1 MTVERI
7 QQYLYYIRRSDKE
20 AATARLIEYYNLKR
34 GLIFCNT
41 KSMVDELAE
50 NLKNRGIAAEG
61 LHGDL
66 SQAQR
71 DTVMNRF
78 RNGNLQMLIA
88 TDVAARG
95 IDVNDV
101 DGVINYDVPQDIEYY
116 VHRIGRTARANN
128 DGVALL
134 SSMKRNRRI
143 SRA

>member
-1 MTVERI
+1 MVKVVKKELTVDRI
-7 QQYLYYIRRSDKE
+7 RQYLYYIRRSDKE
-20 AATARLIEYYNLKR
+20 AAAARLIEYYNLKR

-78 RNGNLQMLIA
+78 RSGNLQMLIA

-95 IDVNDV
+95 IDVIDV
-101 DGVINYDVPQDIEYY
+101 DGV
-116 VHRIGRTARANN
+116 HKN
-128 DGVALL
+128 DGPQE
-134 SSMKRNRRI
+134 NE
-143 SRA
+143 